1 MSLSSSLKKPI
12 RTLQTNFPELID
24 AKFAVQR
31 EMRRRLRYPHERD
44 FKALRNLPVAPNQL
58 FLDVGSNR
66 GQSIDSI
73 RLYGEEREI
82 QAFEP
87 NPILCDRLKALFA
100 DMPGVRI
107 RNFGLG
113 DADRTLPL
121 HVPYYR
127 GFMFDSLGSFDEEHA
142 TWWLRN
148 GALYGFRP
156 ELLRVEPVICKT
168 KRLDDLNLAPFFIKL
183 DVQGFEFPAL
193 VGGEQTI
200 AQYRPILLVEVPKQ
214 PEINLL
220 RRHGYDIYRY
230 ARGRFIKGQRGAPNS
245 FFLTPDKAELVAD
258 RIKAV

>member
-1 MSLSSSLKKPI
+1 MLVIKKAKKLI
-12 RTLQTNFPELID
+12 RTLQTNFPGLID
-24 AKFAVQR
+24 AKYAVQR

-87 NPILCDRLKALFA
+87 NPMLCDRLNAMFA
-100 DMPGVRI
+100 GMPSVRI

-127 GFMFDSLGSFDEEHA
+127 GFMFDGRASFDEECA
-142 TWWLRN
+142 TCS
-148 GALYGFRP
+148 ALYGFRP
-156 ELLRVEPVICKT
+156 ELVRVETVICKT

-200 AQYRPILLVEVPKQ
+200 AQYRPILLVEGPKQ

-220 RRHGYDIYRY
+220 RRHGYDISRY
-230 ARGRFIKGQRGAPNS
+230 AGGRLIKGQRGAPNS

-258 RIKAV
+258 GVRAA